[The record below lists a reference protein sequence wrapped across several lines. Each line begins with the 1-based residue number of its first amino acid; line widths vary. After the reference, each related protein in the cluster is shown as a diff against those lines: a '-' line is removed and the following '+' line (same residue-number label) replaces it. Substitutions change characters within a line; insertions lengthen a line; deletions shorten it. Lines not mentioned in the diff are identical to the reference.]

1 LGLGHDIED
10 VLIIADA
17 WHQAGEQVALATVT
31 QTWGS
36 SPRAA
41 GSRMAITQSGKLA
54 GSVSGGCIEAAV
66 ADAALRAIAWGGRL
80 LVIGF
85 ASGRIPDIPANR
97 LLLKG
102 CSAVGVF
109 WGSFVAREPAANR
122 RNFERLFELYAAGK
136 IDPNIGASYAFADA
150 AKAIEDLA
158 ARGIIGKAVIRVR
171 E

>member
-66 ADAALRAIAWGGRL
+66 ADAALRAIASGQPSLLEFGVTDEMAWQVGLACGGH
-80 LVIGF
+80 V
-85 ASGRIPDIPANR
+85 
-97 LLLKG
+97 K
-102 CSAVGVF
+102 VF
-109 WGSFVAREPAANR
+109 VEP
-122 RNFERLFELYAAGK
+122 LG
-136 IDPNIGASYAFADA
+136 
-150 AKAIEDLA
+150 
-158 ARGIIGKAVIRVR
+158 
-171 E
+171 